1 MDLLCGCGCRTYK
14 VSKIRGDVRKLSS
27 LYLCKVKECV
37 DDVKKICKD
46 AVETKCRKGENIECK
61 EELQKECKT
70 IYNNVC
76 KNEKK
81 KVCKTVYTEQ
91 CTPSYKPSYGAHANK
106 CQRIPQEVCEYKTG
120 KVCEKVP
127 EHKCENKKVTQ

>member
-46 AVETKCRKGENIECK
+46 AVETKCRKGTMLVVTIPRESLYIMICV
-61 EELQKECKT
+61 LQ
-70 IYNNVC
+70 
-76 KNEKK
+76 
-81 KVCKTVYTEQ
+81 
-91 CTPSYKPSYGAHANK
+91 
-106 CQRIPQEVCEYKTG
+106 
-120 KVCEKVP
+120 
-127 EHKCENKKVTQ
+127 